1 MKISLKDAILSATGT
16 VISSKIQ
23 KVYDCL
29 PKDPWLVATIPF
41 FRVIVLGAGVI
52 LLVSTKK
59 LTLAVAA
66 FLDLGRY
73 PIFLAKDTTF
83 SLNVALSMNTS
94 FATMFA
100 LYEVM

>member
-1 MKISLKDAILSATGT
+1 MKDAIFSTTGT

-23 KVYDCL
+23 KVKEL
-29 PKDPWLVATIPF
+29 FPKDPCVVATIPF
-41 FRVIVLGAGVI
+41 FKVNVLGAGLISV
-52 LLVSTKK
+52 VSTKK
-59 LTLAVAA
+59 LTTALAD

-73 PIFLAKDTTF
+73 PIFLANDTTF

-94 FATMFA
+94 FATMLA